1 MIKILV
7 PGTKNRI
14 DCTFCGA
21 VLSYDKDDIKEN
33 ERFLGPRSSYFEKY
47 IIYPQC
53 KYRIVLE
60 AQK

>member
-47 IIYPQC
+47 IVCPQC

>member
-7 PGTKNRI
+7 PGTKNKI

-33 ERFLGPRSSYFEKY
+33 ERFLGSSSSYFEKY
-47 IIYPQC
+47 IVCPQC

-60 AQK
+60 AQR